1 MVKILIFIFTFFFLN
16 VSANSNRS
24 VYNSYDLLLALTDS
38 KNGDSIILESG
49 VYVGNFVINKSI
61 NFISNGNVVLTSDGV
76 GNILTIESS
85 NVNVKGI
92 LFYNSGKDMSVSDSC
107 IFINGSNVNIINNFF
122 SECGFALWSNESTC
136 NYFFNNIFIG
146 GFDNILSDR
155 GNTLH
160 LYRNSNSV
168 IADNFIVNG
177 RDGVY
182 ITNSS
187 EVSINRNV
195 FTNVRFGIHY
205 MFSNK
210 CNVVSNIVCDSMIGI
225 AVMYSKYV
233 DLINNFA
240 YSNVTHGLF
249 FRDVLYSRILRNKSL
264 YNKDG
269 VLFGDSYFN
278 DVINNDIIKNNVG
291 MKVYSG
297 SDDNLVYDNNFISN
311 NLQVQ
316 FLDNR
321 KVVWNSNNIG
331 NFWSNYVGWDL
342 NFDGIGDKKFYVTN
356 ISDWILSS
364 YPILKIMFN
373 SPALILLQKIE
384 NQFPSFRKFSI
395 IDNYPLMRPI
405 IW

>member
-1 MVKILIFIFTFFFLN
+1 MEKVLIFIIFLLFFSVN
-16 VSANSNRS
+16 ANSNKY
-24 VYNSYDLLLALTDS
+24 VYNSYELALALNNS
-38 KNGDSIILESG
+38 NNGDSIFLEPG
-49 VYVGNFVINKSI
+49 LYIGNFAVTKSI
-61 NFISNGNVVLTSDGV
+61 NLISNGNVVLTSCGN

-85 NVNVKGI
+85 NVNIKG
-92 LFYNSGKDMSVSDSC
+92 LSFYNSGKDMSVSDSC
-107 IFINGSNVNIINNFF
+107 IFVNGSNVSIINNFF
-122 SECGFALWSNESTC
+122 SECGFSLWSNESAC

-146 GFDNILSDR
+146 AFDSILSDR

-168 IADNFIVNG
+168 VADNFIING

-182 ITNSS
+182 ITNSN
-187 EVSINRNV
+187 EVSINRNI

-210 CNVVSNIVCDSMIGI
+210 CNVLSNIVSNSMIGI
-225 AVMYSKYV
+225 AIMYSKYV

-264 YNKDG
+264 YNRDG
-269 VLFGDSYFN
+269 VLLGDSYFN
-278 DVINNDIIKNNVG
+278 DIINNDIIKNLVG
-291 MKVYSG
+291 IKVYSG

-311 NLQVQ
+311 NLQIQ

-321 KVVWNSNNIG
+321 KIIWNSNNIG
-331 NFWSNYVGWDL
+331 NFWSHYVGWDL

-373 SPALILLQKIE
+373 SPALVLLQKIE

>member
-1 MVKILIFIFTFFFLN
+1 MAKILSLVFIFFFLN
-16 VSANSNRS
+16 VSANSNKH
-24 VYNSYDLLLALTDS
+24 VYNSHDLLLALSNS
-38 KNGDSIILESG
+38 KNGDSIVLESG
-49 VYVGNFVINKSI
+49 VYVGNFIINKSI
-61 NFISNGNVVLTSDGV
+61 DFISNGYVVLTSNGV

-85 NVNVKGI
+85 DVNVKGI
-92 LFYNSGKDMSVSDSC
+92 LFYNSGKDMSISDSC
-107 IFINGSNVNIINNFF
+107 VFINGSNVNIINNFF
-122 SECGFALWSNESTC
+122 SECGFSLWSNEAAC

-168 IADNFIVNG
+168 IADNFIING

-182 ITNSS
+182 ITNSN
-187 EVSINRNV
+187 EVSINRNI

-210 CNVVSNIVCDSMIGI
+210 CNVVSNMVCDSMIGI

-240 YSNVTHGLF
+240 YSNVTHGF
-249 FRDVLYSRILRNKSL
+249 FLRDVLYSRILRNKSL
-264 YNKDG
+264 YNRDG
-269 VLFGDSYFN
+269 VLLGDSYFN
-278 DVINNDIIKNNVG
+278 DVINNDVIKNNVG
-291 MKVYSG
+291 VKVYSG

-321 KVVWNSNNIG
+321 KIIWNSNNIG
-331 NFWSNYVGWDL
+331 NFWSHYVGWDL
-342 NFDGIGDKKFYVTN
+342 NFDGIGDKRFYVTN

-395 IDNYPLMRPI
+395 IDNYPLMRPV

>member
-1 MVKILIFIFTFFFLN
+1 MAKILILVFIFFFLN
-16 VSANSNRS
+16 VSANSNKH
-24 VYNSYDLLLALTDS
+24 VHNSYDLLSALS
-38 KNGDSIILESG
+38 NSNNGDVIILESG
-49 VYVGNFVINKSI
+49 VYVGNFIINKSI
-61 NFISNGNVVLTSDGV
+61 DFISNGHVVLTSDGI

-85 NVNVKGI
+85 DVNVKGI
-92 LFYNSGKDMSVSDSC
+92 LFYNSGKDMSISDSC
-107 IFINGSNVNIINNFF
+107 VFINGSNVNIINNFF
-122 SECGFALWSNESTC
+122 SECGFSLWSNEAAC

-168 IADNFIVNG
+168 IADNFIING

-182 ITNSS
+182 ITNSN
-187 EVSINRNV
+187 EVSINRNI

-240 YSNVTHGLF
+240 YSNVTHGF
-249 FRDVLYSRILRNKSL
+249 FLRDVLYSRILRNKSL
-264 YNKDG
+264 YNRDG
-269 VLFGDSYFN
+269 VLLGDSYFN
-278 DVINNDIIKNNVG
+278 DVINNDVIKNNVG
-291 MKVYSG
+291 IKVYSG

-321 KVVWNSNNIG
+321 KIIWNSNNIG
-331 NFWSNYVGWDL
+331 NFWSHYVGWDL

-395 IDNYPLMRPI
+395 IDNYPLMRPV

>member
-1 MVKILIFIFTFFFLN
+1 MAKILIFIFIFFFFN
-16 VSANSNRS
+16 ISANSNKH
-24 VYNSYDLLLALTDS
+24 VYNSHDLILALGES

-49 VYVGNFVINKSI
+49 IYVGNFVINKSI
-61 NFISNGNVVLTSDGV
+61 NFISNGNVVLTSDGI

-85 NVNVKGI
+85 NVSVKGI

-107 IFINGSNVNIINNFF
+107 VFINGSNVNIINNFF
-122 SECGFALWSNESTC
+122 SECGFSLWSNESTC
-136 NYFFNNIFIG
+136 NYFFNNVFIG
-146 GFDNILSDR
+146 GFNNILSDR

-168 IADNFIVNG
+168 IADNFIING

-182 ITNSS
+182 ITNSN

-233 DLINNFA
+233 DLINNFTYA
-240 YSNVTHGLF
+240 NVTHGLF

-264 YNKDG
+264 YNRDG
-269 VLFGDSYFN
+269 ILLGDSYFN
-278 DVINNDIIKNNVG
+278 DVINNDVIKNNVG

-321 KVVWNSNNIG
+321 KIVWNSNNIG
-331 NFWSNYVGWDL
+331 NFWSHYVGWDL

-364 YPILKIMFN
+364 YPILKVMFN
-373 SPALILLQKIE
+373 SPALVLLQKIE

>member
-1 MVKILIFIFTFFFLN
+1 MDKILIFIFIFFFFN
-16 VSANSNRS
+16 VSANSNKH
-24 VYNSYDLLLALTDS
+24 VHNSYDLLLALTNS
-38 KNGDSIILESG
+38 KNGESIILESG

-61 NFISNGNVVLTSDGV
+61 NFISNGNVVLTSGGV

-122 SECGFALWSNESTC
+122 SECGFSLWSNESTC

-146 GFDNILSDR
+146 GFDDILSDR

-160 LYRNSNSV
+160 LYRNINSV
-168 IADNFIVNG
+168 IADNFIING

-182 ITNSS
+182 ITNSN
-187 EVSINRNV
+187 EVSINRNI

-321 KVVWNSNNIG
+321 KIVWNSNSIG

-373 SPALILLQKIE
+373 SPALVLLQKIE

>member
-1 MVKILIFIFTFFFLN
+1 MAKILSLIFIFLFLN
-16 VSANSNRS
+16 AHANSNKH
-24 VYNSYDLLLALTDS
+24 VYNSYDLLLALSNS

-49 VYVGNFVINKSI
+49 IYVGNFVITKSL
-61 NFISNGNVVLTSDGV
+61 NFFSNGNVVLTSGGV

-92 LFYNSGKDMSVSDSC
+92 FFYNSGKDMSVSDSC
-107 IFINGSNVNIINNFF
+107 VFVNGSNVNIINNFF
-122 SECGFALWSNESTC
+122 SECGFSLWSNEATC
-136 NYFFNNIFIG
+136 NYFFNNVFIG
-146 GFDNILSDR
+146 GFDSILSDR

-168 IADNFIVNG
+168 IADNFIING

-182 ITNSS
+182 ITNSN

-210 CNVVSNIVCDSMIGI
+210 CNVISNIICDSMIGI

-264 YNKDG
+264 YNRDG
-269 VLFGDSYFN
+269 VLLGDSYFN
-278 DVINNDIIKNNVG
+278 DVINNDVIKNNVG
-291 MKVYSG
+291 IKVYSG

-321 KVVWNSNNIG
+321 KVIWNSNSIG
-331 NFWSNYVGWDL
+331 NFWSHYVGWDL

-364 YPILKIMFN
+364 YPILKVMFN
-373 SPALILLQKIE
+373 SPALVLLQKIE

-395 IDNYPLMRPI
+395 IDNYPLMRSV

>member
-1 MVKILIFIFTFFFLN
+1 MGKILIFIFIFFFLN
-16 VSANSNRS
+16 IWANSNKN
-24 VYNSYDLLLALTDS
+24 VHNSYDLLLALTDS
-38 KNGDSIILESG
+38 KNGDSIILEPG
-49 VYVGNFVINKSI
+49 VYVGNFIINKSI

-107 IFINGSNVNIINNFF
+107 VFINGSNVNIINNFF
-122 SECGFALWSNESTC
+122 SECGFSLWSNEATR
-136 NYFFNNIFIG
+136 NYFFNNIFVG
-146 GFDNILSDR
+146 GFDDILSDR

-168 IADNFIVNG
+168 IADNFIING

-182 ITNSS
+182 ITNSN
-187 EVSINRNV
+187 EVSINRNI

-373 SPALILLQKIE
+373 SPALVLLQKIE

-395 IDNYPLMRPI
+395 IDNYPLMRPV

>member
-1 MVKILIFIFTFFFLN
+1 MAKVLIFIFVFFFINVNAGSNKN
-16 VSANSNRS
+16 VS
-24 VYNSYDLLLALTDS
+24 NSYDLSLALENS
-38 KNGDSIILESG
+38 NNGDILILESG
-49 VYVGNFVINKSI
+49 IYVGNFVVKKSI
-61 NFISNGNVVLTSDGV
+61 NLISNGYVILTSCGV
-76 GNILTIESS
+76 GNILTIECS
-85 NVNVKGI
+85 NVKIKGI

-107 IFINGSNVNIINNFF
+107 VFINGDNVHIINNFF
-122 SECGFALWSNESTC
+122 SECGFALWSNEASC
-136 NYFFNNIFIG
+136 NYFFNNVFVG
-146 GFDNILSDR
+146 VSDNVLSDR

-160 LYRNSNSV
+160 LYRNSNSI
-168 IADNFIVNG
+168 IADNFVING

-182 ITNSS
+182 ITNSN
-187 EVSINRNV
+187 EVSLNRNI

-210 CNVVSNIVCDSMIGI
+210 CNVVSNVVCDSMIGI

-233 DLINNFA
+233 DLLNNFA

-264 YNKDG
+264 YNRDG
-269 VLFGDSYFN
+269 ILLGDSYFN
-278 DVINNDIIKNNVG
+278 DIINNDIIKNNVG
-291 MKVYSG
+291 IKVYSG

-311 NLQVQ
+311 NLQIQ

-321 KVVWNSNNIG
+321 KIVWNSNNIG
-331 NFWSNYVGWDL
+331 NFWSHYVGWDL
-342 NFDGIGDKKFYVTN
+342 NFDGIGDKSFYVTN
-356 ISDWILSS
+356 ISDWLLSA

-373 SPALILLQKIE
+373 SPALVLLQKIE